1 MQSGYYREVLAMLDK
16 CLLLTAS
23 DAPADRWELDQRLT
37 ILRDS
42 LKEHW
47 ESEEARAAITATFGS
62 PPAPCQYP
70 VG

>member
-1 MQSGYYREVLAMLDK
+1 MRSGYHREVLAQFDK
-16 CLLLTAS
+16 CLLLAAS
-23 DAPADRWELDQRLT
+23 EAPADRWELEQRLT

-42 LKEHW
+42 LKEHFA
-47 ESEEARAAITATFGS
+47 SEEAREAVTATLGS

>member
-1 MQSGYYREVLAMLDK
+1 MRSGYYREVLAQLDK
-16 CLLLTAS
+16 CQLLAAS
-23 DAPADRWELDQRLT
+23 EAPADRWELDQRLT

-47 ESEEARAAITATFGS
+47 EAEEARAAVTATLGS
-62 PPAPCQYP
+62 PPAPCKYP